1 VRNRGRILRLVAVP
15 FLISAAVTALRLTG
29 ELLRWSGNWFTTET
43 GGTTPHG
50 YSWIVGI
57 TWLPI
62 FFGPYFAT
70 ALWQSG
76 DRPKSFSKAIAISLA
91 GCLVAEAG
99 TRLIGPHVSL
109 PFPQILL
116 VIWTVYAVGAAIQ
129 FFAWPGLVRVLLVYG
144 LGSRLVVAVVMF
156 FAMLGNWG
164 THYDYVGMPAPFQMP
179 FWPRFLWLAFFPQLV
194 FWVGFTAMLGTL
206 AGSLYGLVRWRQSER
221 NA

>member
-1 VRNRGRILRLVAVP
+1 MMDWARTLRLVTVP
-15 FLISAAVTALRLTG
+15 VLISVAVTALRLTG
-29 ELLRWSGNWFTTET
+29 ELLQWSGNWFSTET

-50 YSWIVGI
+50 YSWIIGI

-70 ALWQSG
+70 ALWNSG
-76 DRPKSFSKAIAISLA
+76 DHPKSFSKAVIVSLA
-91 GCLVAEAG
+91 GFLVAEAG
-99 TRLIGPHVSL
+99 TRFIAPHVSL
-109 PFPQILL
+109 PFPRILL
-116 VIWTVYAVGAAIQ
+116 VVWTVYAVGAAIQ
-129 FFAWPGLVRVLLVYG
+129 FFAWPGLVRVLLAYG

-221 NA
+221 ND